1 MVQTDPYDLNA
12 APMATLT
19 SVVATPEA
27 GALVRR
33 LVDLITA
40 HEEATA
46 LRQRRRRSADL
57 ESLSQAVGA
66 FAGDLLAYA
75 PRDGI
80 GAFVY
85 RSLDANSF
93 SGTAVAYRQFK
104 AAVEALEALR
114 FVETVGGFHAMKE
127 FHWGEGV
134 VSRAQQGRASRF
146 RATPALL
153 QLANQFDVSA
163 GACRDHFRQPRP
175 DRPIVLKAKS
185 KRMGSNKI
193 KGEALEVPDTP
204 EVYRLVDQ
212 VRMIDAFLDGVV
224 ITGGLHRGFYRGF
237 EHGDQKDFQWNK
249 GGRLYSIGPDNY
261 QTLKESA
268 RLGMTFDG
276 EAVVE
281 IDIRSSYLTIL
292 HGVAGLAIDLTADP
306 YEIAGVPR
314 QVVKGWLVAT
324 LGAEKPLRRWPT
336 TQVVA
341 YREKTGGDLGRD
353 HPSKIIRGKM
363 VEKFPVL
370 HCVGEPGFGWADLMF
385 RESEAIIQ
393 TMLALVAVGIPSLP
407 VHDSL
412 IVPAS
417 AQDLAVTTLTAAYK
431 EVVGVVPVV
440 EVNGERTDKDTSSP
454 LL

>member
-1 MVQTDPYDLNA
+1 MITVHEGKT
-12 APMATLT
+12 AT
-19 SVVATPEA
+19 
-27 GALVRR
+27 
-33 LVDLITA
+33 
-40 HEEATA
+40 
-46 LRQRRRRSADL
+46 RQRRRRSPDL
-57 ESLSQAVGA
+57 ESLSRAVGA

-93 SGTAVAYRQFK
+93 SGTTVAYRQFK

-114 FVETVGGFHAMKE
+114 LVETVGGFHAMKE
-127 FHWGEGV
+127 FNWVKGV
-134 VSRAQQGRASRF
+134 VSRAQQGKASRF
-146 RATPALL
+146 RATSALL
-153 QLANQFDVSA
+153 QLANQFGVSA
-163 GACRDHFRQPRP
+163 GACRDHFHQPRP
-175 DRPIVLKAKS
+175 DRPVVLKAKS
-185 KRMGSNKI
+185 QRMGSNKI
-193 KGEALEVPDTP
+193 KGAALKVPDTAG
-204 EVYRLVDQ
+204 VRKVADQ
-212 VRMIDAFLDGVV
+212 VRMIDAFLDGVE
-224 ITGGLHRGFYRGF
+224 IAGGLHRSFYRGF
-237 EHGDQKDFQWNK
+237 EHGDQEDFQWNK

-261 QTLKESA
+261 QTLKKSA

-336 TQVVA
+336 TRVVE
-341 YREKTGGDLGRD
+341 YRERTGGDLGRN
-353 HPSKIIRGKM
+353 HPIKVVRGKM

-370 HCVGEPGFGWADLMF
+370 HRVGEPGFGWADLMF

-412 IVPAS
+412 IIPAS
-417 AQDLAVTTLTAAYK
+417 AQDLAVATLTAAYK
-431 EVVGVVPVV
+431 EVVGVAPVV
-440 EVNGERTDKDTSSP
+440 EVNGEKTDKETSS
-454 LL
+454 LLL